1 VKQKLRIKVRYF
13 TTLRE
18 LAGGAEEEIE
28 VDDDATL
35 ADLIKKI
42 ALKYGEE
49 ARRYLYH
56 KGNGDDIDPS
66 IYFLIN
72 GTNAR
77 TLSGFNTKLKDG
89 NIVAIVP
96 PIGGG

>member
-1 VKQKLRIKVRYF
+1 MRVRVKYF

-18 LAGGAEEEIE
+18 LAGSAVEEMEI
-28 VDDDATL
+28 DDGATL

-49 ARRYLYH
+49 ARKYLYYGSNG
-56 KGNGDDIDPS
+56 GNVDPS

-77 TLSGFNTKLKDG
+77 TLSGLNTKLKDG